1 MDVQIE
7 RNTKTKSLVKTSLIV
22 VGAIALGLLC
32 YRWINPGIPTL
43 ERESLYIDFVQK
55 GDLLREVRGVGT
67 IVPQEVRFITST
79 VSGSSIKKINIRAGA
94 EVKPDTVIVV
104 LDNPELKQDAFE
116 AESSY
121 KAAEDEIIGLELQL
135 EQTVIALKSN
145 MAQMRG
151 ELEKARLDYEVN
163 EVLISE
169 GLIGEVIVKKS
180 RMLKAQLETQ
190 LALEDERL
198 KSLEKSNQSQLAIK
212 RAELERAK
220 TRYGLLASQVDE
232 LHVVAGITGVLQRL
246 TVEEGQN
253 IDSSEVIAEVADLTR
268 LKAELRIQEMRS
280 KDIEKGLK
288 AIVDLG
294 NGTVEGFVSRIDPAV
309 EEGTVAVDVVFLSKL
324 PRGTR
329 TDLTVEGRILIEK
342 KSDVIFV
349 GKPAMIT
356 DYGQMNLF
364 RIEKGSDIAVRT
376 MVKFGNSSITNIEV
390 LEGLASGD
398 RVVLSDTTAWD
409 HYDRVRIK

>member
-7 RNTKTKSLVKTSLIV
+7 RNTTKKSVIKISFYV
-22 VGAIALGLLC
+22 VGAVVLGLLC

-43 ERESLYIDFVQK
+43 ERDSLYIDYVQK

-79 VSGSSIKKINIRAGA
+79 VSGSSIRKINIRAGA
-94 EVKPDTVIVV
+94 DVEPDTVIVV
-104 LDNPELKQDAFE
+104 LDNPELKQSAFE

-121 KAAEDEIIGLELQL
+121 KTVEDEIIGLELQL

-163 EVLISE
+163 EVLIAE
-169 GLIGEVIVKKS
+169 GLIGDVIVKKS

-190 LALEDERL
+190 LALEEERL
-198 KSLEKSNQSQLAIK
+198 QYLEKSNQSQLAIK
-212 RAELERAK
+212 RSELERAK
-220 TRYGLLASQVDE
+220 ARYELLANQVDE

-246 TVEEGQN
+246 TVEEGQS
-253 IDSSEVIAEVADLTR
+253 IDSSEVIAEVADLAR

-280 KDIEKGLK
+280 KDIVKGLK

-294 NGTVEGFVSRIDPAV
+294 NGTVEGIVSRIDPAV
-309 EEGTVAVDVVFLSKL
+309 EEGTVAVDVSFLSKL

-329 TDLTVEGRILIEK
+329 TDLTVEGRVLIEK

-356 DYGQMNLF
+356 DHGQMNLF

-376 MVKFGNSSITNIEV
+376 LVRFGNSSITDIEV